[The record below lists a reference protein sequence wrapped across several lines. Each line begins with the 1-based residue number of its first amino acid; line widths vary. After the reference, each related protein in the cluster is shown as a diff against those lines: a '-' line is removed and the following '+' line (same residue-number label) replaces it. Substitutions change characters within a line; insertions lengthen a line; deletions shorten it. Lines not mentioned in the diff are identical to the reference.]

1 MSRHDQLRAAGV
13 EVHVVRSVEEANEI
27 LKLRDDQLQFDL

>member
-1 MSRHDQLRAAGV
+1 
-13 EVHVVRSVEEANEI
+13 VHVVRSVEEANEI